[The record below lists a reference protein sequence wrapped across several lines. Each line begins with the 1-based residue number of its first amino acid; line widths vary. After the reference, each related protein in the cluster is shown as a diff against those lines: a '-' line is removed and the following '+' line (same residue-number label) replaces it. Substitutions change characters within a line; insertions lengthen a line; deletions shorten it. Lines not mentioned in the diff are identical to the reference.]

1 MPKNTASEPVPKQE
15 IQTPAEV
22 NIVAASQSLSY
33 SSPIPPSNEMAGY
46 EKVCPG
52 SADRILKMAE
62 QQAAHRKNIEM
73 IVVKTSSE
81 RSLLGVKYA
90 FCIAMAAF
98 LLSGVCFCLGEMI
111 AGGAI
116 FGGTLVSL
124 VGVFIHGTNSNRHE
138 REEKWEKAH
147 QGKTPPAE

>member
-1 MPKNTASEPVPKQE
+1 MPKNAASKPVPKQE
-15 IQTPAEV
+15 VQTPAEL

-33 SSPIPPSNEMAGY
+33 SSPLPPSSEMAGY

-62 QQAAHRKNIEM
+62 QQAAHRQNIEM

-90 FCIAMAAF
+90 LYIAMAACA
-98 LLSGVCFCLGEMI
+98 LSCVCFCLGERI

-124 VGVFIHGTNSNRHE
+124 AGVFIHGTNSNRHE
-138 REEKWEKAH
+138 REEKWERAH
-147 QGKTPPAE
+147 QVKNPPAE